1 MGRVYEILMEE
12 GRPDTVTLWACICL
26 SGAVA
31 ASEIALRFVG
41 Y

>member
-1 MGRVYEILMEE
+1 MGRVYEILME
-12 GRPDTVTLWACICL
+12 GRPDTVTLWAYICL
-26 SGAVA
+26 PGAVA